1 MHNAHDVFAF
11 RHCKAIVARFVGF
24 LHPTRECSLNRSTL
38 NSLKLYQQLCL
49 LLVAFLT
56 WQGEGTMDTI
66 ATDSRYNNST
76 SLGRDGGHG
85 IVPPKSTCSTR
96 MYDVAKL

>member
-1 MHNAHDVFAF
+1 MLRAPDYHSGG
-11 RHCKAIVARFVGF
+11 ARI
-24 LHPTRECSLNRSTL
+24 
-38 NSLKLYQQLCL
+38 
-49 LLVAFLT
+49 
-56 WQGEGTMDTI
+56 GTPFDKGGGHRCGPTI

-85 IVPPKSTCSTR
+85 GIVPPKSTCSTR